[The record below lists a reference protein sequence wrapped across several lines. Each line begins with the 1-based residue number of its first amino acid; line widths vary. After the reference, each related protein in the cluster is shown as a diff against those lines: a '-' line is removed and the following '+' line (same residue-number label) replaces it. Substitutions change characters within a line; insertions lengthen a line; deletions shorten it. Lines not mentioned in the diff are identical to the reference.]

1 MAGSTSEIRKGMP
14 GLKQAGK
21 IANDR
26 LTKHLAKF
34 GYTPVPH
41 SLPGNT
47 TRDIV
52 FALVDDFGVGTPI
65 HDATTSST
73 RSTNFTVTDWSGS
86 SSSASLS
93 VGLHQTNRPALH
105 ARLHPA
111 ALARFNIQYQNYPTL
126 APLL

>member
-41 SLPGNT
+41 SASGNT
-47 TRDIV
+47 TPGTLFRPSSMTLESV
-52 FALVDDFGVGTPI
+52 HQLDDA
-65 HDATTSST
+65 HH
-73 RSTNFTVTDWSGS
+73 
-86 SSSASLS
+86 L
-93 VGLHQTNRPALH
+93 LH
-105 ARLHPA
+105 ALK
-111 ALARFNIQYQNYPTL
+111 
-126 APLL
+126 